1 MKCDFALQEITKKL
15 DEIKEVW
22 QIYEIFEK
30 AKKDFN
36 EEYESLSK
44 DRDSLIQSFN
54 ETSAKNALLL
64 SQNQELETQN
74 KVLEQTLA
82 KKQKALEEL
91 DSKVALEGIYFD
103 FSNLESLCEDLK
115 AHLEK
120 IDIALP
126 VKPNALQK
134 LEVSYQ
140 QHQKLVAKP
149 ANSYVTLAQ
158 AQELYER
165 IEVFLK
171 HFKSLDLEIAKIL
184 LEVRDLKNQCQKK
197 YEDSSKESL

>member
-120 IDIALP
+120 IDTALP
-126 VKPNALQK
+126 TKPNALQK

-184 LEVRDLKNQCQKK
+184 LEVRDLKNQCQEK

>member
-120 IDIALP
+120 IDTALP
-126 VKPNALQK
+126 AKPNALQK

-184 LEVRDLKNQCQKK
+184 LEVRDLKNQCQEK